1 MSTRTSIAMR
11 TSALSIAVV
20 LSACNATAPTT
31 PAPPQVGG
39 SVQAPPV
46 AGTFPNQNITEFG
59 RVATIESVAAGGQR
73 PSTNV
78 GGAAVGAVAGGIL
91 GNQVGGGR
99 GRTLATIAG
108 VAGGAVAGNAIAN
121 NNTSAQEVGGVFRIT
136 IQLDQGGQRVIDVSD
151 LGGLRQGD
159 RVEVTNGQQISRL
172 N

>member
-31 PAPPQVGG
+31 PTPPQVGG

-59 RVATIESVAAGGQR
+59 RVATIDSVAAGQR

-121 NNTSAQEVGGVFRIT
+121 NNTSALEVGGVFRIT

-151 LGGLRQGD
+151 LGDLRQGD

>member
-59 RVATIESVAAGGQR
+59 RVATIDSVAAGQR

-121 NNTSAQEVGGVFRIT
+121 SNTSALEVGGVFRIT

-151 LGGLRQGD
+151 LGDLRQGD

>member
-11 TSALSIAVV
+11 TSALSIAVF
-20 LSACNATAPTT
+20 LSACNATTPTAPQ
-31 PAPPQVGG
+31 AGG

-46 AGTFPNQNITEFG
+46 AGTFPNQTITELG
-59 RVATIESVAAGGQR
+59 RVATIESVAAGQR

-121 NNTSAQEVGGVFRIT
+121 SNTSAQEVGGVFRIT

-151 LGGLRQGD
+151 LGDLRQGD
-159 RVEVTNGQQISRL
+159 RVQVTNGQQISRL